1 MFSLHRMV
9 CVYRVEIFIYTPFSL
24 LTKRKLRVNYIIPRM
39 LRILLYYLKILGD
52 LLSDNEIIKSKRPNG
67 VLLFTAE
74 YFPKAAYS

>member
-1 MFSLHRMV
+1 MG
-9 CVYRVEIFIYTPFSL
+9 CVYRVEIFSHTPFSL
-24 LTKRKLRVNYIIPRM
+24 LSKEKAQCKLYNPSNVEDPP
-39 LRILLYYLKILGD
+39 ILPQDIED

>member
-1 MFSLHRMV
+1 MFSLHRMG
-9 CVYRVEIFIYTPFSL
+9 CVYRVEIISIPHFLFFP
-24 LTKRKLRVNYIIPRM
+24 KRKLRVNYIIPRM